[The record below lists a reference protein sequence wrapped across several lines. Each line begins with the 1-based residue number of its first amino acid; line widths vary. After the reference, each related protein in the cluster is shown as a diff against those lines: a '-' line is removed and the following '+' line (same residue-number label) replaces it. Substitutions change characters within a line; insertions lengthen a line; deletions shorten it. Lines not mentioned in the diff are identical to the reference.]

1 MVSKRADER
10 SKAIMK
16 TAVATKNLENPK
28 LKKRK
33 IKKKKAKWPPIVPRE
48 ISKEGHDKTK
58 HVGSN
63 GGHFPVLNPT
73 RKKAHILFLSLE
85 AKTP

>member
-1 MVSKRADER
+1 MSTMVSKRADER

-33 IKKKKAKWPPIVPRE
+33 RKKKKQNGPLSYPEKYPR
-48 ISKEGHDKTK
+48 KDM
-58 HVGSN
+58 
-63 GGHFPVLNPT
+63 T
-73 RKKAHILFLSLE
+73 RPNTLAAMVVTFQF
-85 AKTP
+85 